1 MIDEIFRNI
10 VQYENC
16 IDNLVHALREC
27 EINSYE
33 EFEKVYLGRKE
44 DLDLDPIP
52 SKIRKALKEKFVTS
66 EDDDWNN
73 TIQSNTVEAYKKYLR
88 SYEDGKYRN
97 EARVRIGKLEE
108 EIEKNSISEEWNEV
122 DKSDYQQVNEF
133 VKKYPD
139 FTTAINLRKELRKTK
154 NTKKGSVALLN
165 EIDRIKNDVSNL
177 NPMQSIYN
185 CIVSYLDN
193 REISNKELLD
203 LLKTDPNLISAS
215 VASKLYDDKEVD
227 LSEILDQDFLEM
239 ILKNESIRD
248 FDPPKRTLDKVAMIP
263 STEVYFWG
271 IPSSGKTCALG
282 AILST
287 AQNGDIALS
296 LTPEPDCLGFD
307 YMTRLSNVFQ
317 DGVISALPGGTP
329 VSSTYEMGFKL
340 EDKKHKDHPIT
351 CIDLAGEL
359 LRCMHKRLANISMT
373 TEEKNALDILTKVLG
388 DNRTQN
394 RKMHFFVIEYGAE
407 NRKYEGLIQRN
418 YLDSAVAYIEKMKI
432 FRKDTDGVYLLITK
446 VDKTGCSGEE
456 LRNILTD
463 YINKE
468 YKAFK
473 NKLVKICRENEING
487 GELKIQPFSLGEIW
501 FQNYCR
507 FDNRYASEILKIII
521 ERSYSEGTTIIDKL
535 KRIFKK

>member
-73 TIQSNTVEAYKKYLR
+73 TIQSNTIEAYKKYLR

-215 VASKLYDDKEVD
+215 VASKVL
-227 LSEILDQDFLEM
+227 
-239 ILKNESIRD
+239 
-248 FDPPKRTLDKVAMIP
+248 
-263 STEVYFWG
+263 
-271 IPSSGKTCALG
+271 LG
-282 AILST
+282 GSKSLILSFFR
-287 AQNGDIALS
+287 I
-296 LTPEPDCLGFD
+296 
-307 YMTRLSNVFQ
+307 
-317 DGVISALPGGTP
+317 IS
-329 VSSTYEMGFKL
+329 
-340 EDKKHKDHPIT
+340 
-351 CIDLAGEL
+351 
-359 LRCMHKRLANISMT
+359 
-373 TEEKNALDILTKVLG
+373 
-388 DNRTQN
+388 
-394 RKMHFFVIEYGAE
+394 RK
-407 NRKYEGLIQRN
+407 
-418 YLDSAVAYIEKMKI
+418 S
-432 FRKDTDGVYLLITK
+432 
-446 VDKTGCSGEE
+446 
-456 LRNILTD
+456 
-463 YINKE
+463 
-468 YKAFK
+468 
-473 NKLVKICRENEING
+473 
-487 GELKIQPFSLGEIW
+487 
-501 FQNYCR
+501 
-507 FDNRYASEILKIII
+507 
-521 ERSYSEGTTIIDKL
+521 
-535 KRIFKK
+535 